1 MCGGAGEGG
10 GEVAR
15 REEVEIVNNTGD
27 FYHSGVVRGVRGV
40 RGSTP
45 RTTSLVLL
53 EQRSVISIIVVLTL
67 QRQTSASPFFT
78 VTAMAVYSSL
88 FPV

>member
-1 MCGGAGEGG
+1 MLLEGEGG

-40 RGSTP
+40 RGPTP

-53 EQRSVISIIVVLTL
+53 EQRSV
-67 QRQTSASPFFT
+67 
-78 VTAMAVYSSL
+78 
-88 FPV
+88 